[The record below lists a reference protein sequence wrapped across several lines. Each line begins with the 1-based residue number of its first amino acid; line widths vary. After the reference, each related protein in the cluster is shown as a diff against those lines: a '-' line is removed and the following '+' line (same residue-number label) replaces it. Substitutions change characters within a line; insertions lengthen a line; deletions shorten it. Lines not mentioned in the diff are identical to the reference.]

1 VRILSGCLGGLILA
15 VPLAAGGIGVDP
27 ALASRVTPQPAS
39 GQQAIARAMQFAAKN
54 AKIALWA
61 PDAADIHAP
70 DLRGRKLSA
79 EVSSTAGQYSV
90 TLIATVKAYPLNS
103 PALSLPPNTGLAQ
116 LVGSFGGE
124 SYRSARVAARHLESR
139 ILFPVPKARF
149 LIKALAPHIA
159 AKVWT
164 IGPRLQL
171 IEWHQKGWL
180 MQVSQSPDVAFC
192 HVLVREIAAARLP
205 VSHGVMAVDVAGDG
219 EHTVLVWRVG
229 RVDYTVYANFLA
241 ATAVHMA
248 ASMHPVAGT

>member
-1 VRILSGCLGGLILA
+1 MRILSGCLGALILA
-15 VPLAAGGIGVDP
+15 VPLAAGGGVGP
-27 ALASRVTPQPAS
+27 ALASRVTPKPAS
-39 GQQAIARAMQFAAKN
+39 GQQAIAQAMQFAAKKT
-54 AKIALWA
+54 KIALWA

-70 DLRGRKLSA
+70 DLRERKLSV
-79 EVSSTAGQYSV
+79 EVSSTAGQYGV
-90 TLIATVKAYPLNS
+90 TLIATVKAYPVNS

-124 SYRSARVAARHLESR
+124 SYRSARVAARHLKSR
-139 ILFPVPKARF
+139 FLFPVPKARF
-149 LIKALAPHIA
+149 LSQALAPHIA

-180 MQVSQSPDVAFC
+180 MQASQSPDVAFC
-192 HVLVREIAAARLP
+192 RVLMREIAAARFP

-219 EHTVLVWRVG
+219 EHTVLAWHVG
-229 RVDYTVYANFLA
+229 RVNYTVYANFLA

-248 ASMHPVAGT
+248 ASMHPVGGT